1 MFFPIIYIE
10 RKGENMSYINTNTN
24 YTSSYHEG
32 KKGYIN
38 KFEKSLKMP
47 FLNVLYNHLPINKP
61 ANIDESDINDTDI
74 AVSDNIE
81 LSSAV
86 TGATEM

>member
-1 MFFPIIYIE
+1 
-10 RKGENMSYINTNTN
+10 MSYINTNLN
-24 YTSSYHEG
+24 YTNPYHEG
-32 KKGYIN
+32 KKGYVN

-47 FLNVLYNHLPINKP
+47 FLNVLHNQLPVNKP
-61 ANIDESDINDTDI
+61 AHIDESDIKDTDI

-86 TGATEM
+86 TGASEV